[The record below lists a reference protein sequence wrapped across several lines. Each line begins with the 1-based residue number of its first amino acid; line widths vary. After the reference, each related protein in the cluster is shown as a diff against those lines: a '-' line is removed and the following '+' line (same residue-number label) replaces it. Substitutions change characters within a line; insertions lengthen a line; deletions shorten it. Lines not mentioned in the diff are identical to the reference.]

1 MRRRVAAAFLMY
13 VACVSAAEEP
23 KKPADDAGRDLRKM
37 FLTMP
42 AEKAG
47 IQRSTEFPRVW
58 GVAMDWPIGQQIATL
73 VALADGS
80 ASLYTTGTFGIIGGI
95 GHETVRTAAKT
106 LVKRAE
112 RYYDSSASTND
123 LSYPQLDHVRFFFR
137 TFDGV
142 RVIDVTLA
150 SVTDERGR
158 YSDLFDLAQDAI
170 GQLRMG
176 SEATPK

>member
-95 GHETVRTAAKT
+95 GHETVRAAAKK
-106 LVKRAE
+106 LVKEAD
-112 RYYDSSASTND
+112 RYYDDSTPTQD
-123 LSYPQLDHVRFFFR
+123 FSYPSLDHVRFFLV
-137 TFDGV
+137 TFHGV
-142 RVIDVTLA
+142 RLIET
-150 SVTDERGR
+150 
-158 YSDLFDLAQDAI
+158 DLATVTERR
-170 GQLRMG
+170 G
-176 SEATPK
+176 K